1 MRVVDLTQ
9 EHYNKGLPNYEES
22 VHVHLTD
29 IKHYENRKRKQSGKR
44 NLGLLFL

>member
-29 IKHYENRKRKQSGKR
+29 ISITKIAKEN
-44 NLGLLFL
+44 NLEKGI